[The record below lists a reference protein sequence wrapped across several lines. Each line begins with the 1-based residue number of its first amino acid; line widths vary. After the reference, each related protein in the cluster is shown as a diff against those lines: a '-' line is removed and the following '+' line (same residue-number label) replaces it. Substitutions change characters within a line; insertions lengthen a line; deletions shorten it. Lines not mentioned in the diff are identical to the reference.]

1 MVCLPRPIRC
11 SDSIRR
17 LNGCRIHRRFR
28 PRPRRLLWPLLQLLP
43 PPQVTVTSRP
53 HQPGCMHPL
62 SLSSFTAEKKG
73 NCLMESPFLF
83 FFFFTRPYFFFFL
96 LGGRH
101 VFLFVSDGFSSEN
114 KQKKNFFFFSKSKA
128 DYCVSWFL
136 FQCDAYSVFFFF
148 FFLKIAIQTFNSLKH
163 APFYPHFCS
172 DSRISRFLF

>member
-83 FFFFTRPYFFFFL
+83 FFFFLPDHIFLFL

-114 KQKKNFFFFSKSKA
+114 KQKKHFFFQNQRLITVLVGFSSN
-128 DYCVSWFL
+128 VML
-136 FQCDAYSVFFFF
+136 IPFFFF
-148 FFLKIAIQTFNSLKH
+148 FFFENCNSN
-163 APFYPHFCS
+163 F
-172 DSRISRFLF
+172 